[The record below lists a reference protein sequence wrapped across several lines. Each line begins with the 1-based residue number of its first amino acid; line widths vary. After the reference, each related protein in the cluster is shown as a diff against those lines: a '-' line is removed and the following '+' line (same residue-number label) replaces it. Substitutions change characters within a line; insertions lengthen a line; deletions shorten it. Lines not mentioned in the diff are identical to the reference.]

1 MVERF
6 NRALNAALRS
16 CLNGPN
22 WVDELLWVLP
32 GLRTTPKEDIHIT
45 AGEMVYAALLM
56 VPGDSVCPSDDPVAD
71 AELLSDLRGGI
82 VKRWLS
88 PHNIITNFDSA
99 FRFRQNFLLLF

>member
-22 WVDELLWVLP
+22 WVDELPWVLL
-32 GLRTTPKEDIHIT
+32 GLPTAHKEDVHISS
-45 AGEMVYAALLM
+45 GKIVYAALLM
-56 VPGDSVCPSDDPVAD
+56 VPGDSVSPSDDPVAD
-71 AELLSDLRGGI
+71 AKLLSNIRGGI
-82 VKRWLS
+82 VKRWLP

-99 FRFRQNFLLLF
+99 FRQNFLLLF